1 MWNSAGHPRVIA
13 ACPSPALA
21 IIASRIFRGS
31 LVSVALVWFRR
42 DLRLQDN
49 PALQAALDAGHV
61 PVPVYIHA
69 PHEEGDWAPG
79 GASNTWL
86 HRSLAALDADL
97 RARGSSLVLRQ
108 GDSQS
113 QLQALIEQTGA
124 VAVYWNRKYEP
135 ATQPRDAKIKRALR
149 EQGIEADSYNGS
161 LMFEPWDVATQQG
174 GPYKVFTPFWRNALT
189 RLQLP
194 AQTHAPEDMRAHRV
208 NGESLEALNLAPSIP
223 WDRQFWDHWQ
233 PGEAGAH
240 EALTV
245 FIDGALNGYREQR
258 DLPDRVGTSLLS
270 PHLHFGEIAPWQI
283 VRRLQGERSASRD
296 ADIDGYIR
304 ELGWREFSYHLLH
317 HFPQTPDHNLNPRF
331 DQFQW
336 AKPDAE
342 ALRAWQQGRTGIPIV
357 DAGMREL
364 WATGYMHNRVRMIVA
379 SYLCKHMRQHWREG
393 ARWFWDTLV
402 DADLANNTM
411 GWQWVA
417 GTGADAAP
425 YFRIFNPVTQSQKF
439 DPQARYIT
447 RWVPELAALPVKARF
462 APWQSPQLLAECAPG
477 YPALPLVDL
486 SEGRDAALAAY
497 RHTGGA

>member
-1 MWNSAGHPRVIA
+1 MWNSAGHSRVIA
-13 ACPSPALA
+13 ASPSPALA
-21 IIASRIFRGS
+21 IIARRIFRGS

-69 PHEEGDWAPG
+69 PHEEGEWAPG
-79 GASNTWL
+79 GASNAWL
-86 HRSLAALDADL
+86 HRSLAALDTDL

-149 EQGIEADSYNGS
+149 EQGIEAESHSGS

-194 AQTHAPEDMRAHRV
+194 APTHVPERLSAHRAS
-208 NGESLEALNLAPSIP
+208 GESLDALDLAPSIP
-223 WDRQFWDHWQ
+223 WDRQFWTHWQ

-245 FIDGALNGYREQR
+245 FIDGALNGYRQQR

-283 VRRLQGERSASRD
+283 ARRLQHERSASRD

-336 AKPDAE
+336 AKPNPA
-342 ALRAWQQGRTGIPIV
+342 ALQAWQQGRTGIPIV

-447 RWVPELAALPVKARF
+447 RWVPELEALPLKARF
-462 APWQSPQLLAECAPG
+462 APWQSPQLLAELAPG

>member
-1 MWNSAGHPRVIA
+1 M
-13 ACPSPALA
+13 
-21 IIASRIFRGS
+21 S
-31 LVSVALVWFRR
+31 LALVWFRR

-79 GASNTWL
+79 GASNAWL

-97 RARGSSLVLRQ
+97 RGRGSSLVLCR
-108 GDSQS
+108 GDSQAE
-113 QLQALIEQTGA
+113 LERLIAASGA

-135 ATQPRDAKIKRALR
+135 ATQPRDARIKRDLR
-149 EQGIEADSYNGS
+149 EQGIEAQSHNGS
-161 LMFEPWDVATQQG
+161 LMLEPWDITTLQG
-174 GPYKVFTPFWRNALT
+174 GPYKVFTPYWRNALS

-194 AQTHAPEDMRAHRV
+194 APVRAPASLPAHPLQ
-208 NGESLEALNLAPSIP
+208 GEALDTLGLAATLP
-223 WDRQFWDHWQ
+223 WDAGFWTHWQ
-233 PGEAGAH
+233 PGEAGAQ

-245 FIDGALNGYREQR
+245 FIDGALNGYRQQR

-270 PHLHFGEIAPWQI
+270 PHLHFGEIAPWQ
-283 VRRLQGERSASRD
+283 VVHQLQPARSASRD

-331 DQFQW
+331 DGFRW
-336 AKPDAE
+336 AAPNAGQ
-342 ALRAWQQGRTGIPIV
+342 LQAWQQGRTGIPII

-364 WATGYMHNRVRMIVA
+364 WATGYMHNRVRMLVA
-379 SYLCKHMRQHWREG
+379 SFLCKHLRQHWREG

-425 YFRIFNPVTQSQKF
+425 YFRIFNPVTQSEKF

-447 RWVPELAALPVKARF
+447 LWVPELAALPLKARF
-462 APWQSPQLLAECAPG
+462 APWQHPHLLAEHAPS
-477 YPALPLVDL
+477 YPTLPLVDL
-486 SEGRDAALAAY
+486 AAGRDAALAAY